1 MALPSITVTA
11 RLVDAPEIRYSQSGT
26 AIAKLRL
33 VSNSRKLNKDT
44 QQWEDG
50 STWWGRGTAF
60 ARTAEAIA
68 EANLQKGDLVTVR
81 GDVETDQWEDKE
93 SGAKRSADQ
102 VIIREIGRALTPP
115 KQQGGGYGQQSGG
128 YAANGSFGQPR
139 QDQPQQGFGQRPADD
154 PWGQGGKPG
163 FSDDQP
169 PF

>member
-1 MALPSITVTA
+1 MSLPNITVTA
-11 RLVDAPEIRYSQSGT
+11 RLVDAPETKWLPNGT

-60 ARTAEAIA
+60 GRIAEAIA

-81 GDVETDQWEDKE
+81 GDVETDQWEDKTT
-93 SGAKRSADQ
+93 GAKRSADQ
-102 VIIREIGRALTPP
+102 VIVREIGRALTPP
-115 KQQGGGYGQQSGG
+115 KQQGGGGGFAANGSYGQQSGG
-128 YAANGSFGQPR
+128 FSGGQ
-139 QDQPQQGFGQRPADD
+139 QQGD
-154 PWGQGGKPG
+154 PWGSGGRPG
-163 FSDDQP
+163 FADDQP

>member
-1 MALPSITVTA
+1 MSLPNLTVTA
-11 RLVDAPEIRYSQSGT
+11 RLVDAPEIKWSQSGT

-33 VSNSRKLNKDT
+33 VSNSRRKNPQTD
-44 QQWEDG
+44 QWEDG
-50 STWWGRGTAF
+50 DTWWGRGTAF

-81 GDVETDQWEDKE
+81 GEIKTDQWEKD
-93 SGAKRSADQ
+93 GQKRSADE

-115 KQQGGGYGQQSGG
+115 RQQQSGGGFAANGSYGQQSGG
-128 YAANGSFGQPR
+128 FSGGQ
-139 QDQPQQGFGQRPADD
+139 QQDD

-163 FSDDQP
+163 FPEDQP

>member
-11 RLVDAPEIRYSQSGT
+11 RLVDEPEIRFSQSGT

-33 VSNSRKLNKDT
+33 VSNSRRLNKDT
-44 QQWEDG
+44 NAWEDG
-50 STWWGRGTAF
+50 DTWWGRGTAF

-81 GDVETDQWEDKE
+81 GDMKTDQWEDKE
-93 SGAKRSADQ
+93 SGAKRSADE

-115 KQQGGGYGQQSGG
+115 RQQQSGG
-128 YAANGSFGQPR
+128 FGAPSAPQGGYNPA
-139 QDQPQQGFGQRPADD
+139 QAPQQQGD
-154 PWGQGGKPG
+154 PWGQGGRPG
-163 FSDDQP
+163 FGDDAP

>member
-44 QQWEDG
+44 NTWEDADV
-50 STWWGRGTAF
+50 WWGRGTAF

-81 GDVETDQWEDKE
+81 GEVKTDQWEDQQ
-93 SGAKRSADQ
+93 SGAKRSADE
-102 VIIREIGRALTPP
+102 VIVRDIGRALTPP
-115 KQQGGGYGQQSGG
+115 RQQQGGGYGQQGG
-128 YAANGSFGQPR
+128 EYAANGSFGQP
-139 QDQPQQGFGQRPADD
+139 QQQGSAPADD
-154 PWGQGGKPG
+154 PWGQGGRPG
-163 FSDDQP
+163 FGDDAP

>member
-11 RLVDAPEIRYSQSGT
+11 RLVDAPEIKWSQSGT

-33 VSNSRKLNKDT
+33 VSNARKLNKDT

-81 GDVETDQWEDKE
+81 GDVETQQWETD
-93 SGAKRSADQ
+93 GQKRSADE

-115 KQQGGGYGQQSGG
+115 RQQSGSFSAPQGG
-128 YAANGSFGQPR
+128 YNPAQGGRGQVDVDPWAA
-139 QDQPQQGFGQRPADD
+139 PQQAT
-154 PWGQGGKPG
+154 
-163 FSDDQP
+163 SEP

>member
-11 RLVDAPEIRYSQSGT
+11 RLVDAPEIKWSQSGT

-33 VSNSRKLNKDT
+33 VSNSRRLNKQT
-44 QQWEDG
+44 NEWEDG

-81 GDVETDQWEDKE
+81 GDVETQQWETD
-93 SGAKRSADQ
+93 GQKRSADE

-115 KQQGGGYGQQSGG
+115 RQDSPRTAPQGGYNPSRPQPQGG
-128 YAANGSFGQPR
+128 FGQP
-139 QDQPQQGFGQRPADD
+139 PGDD
-154 PWGQGGKPG
+154 PWASQTTQ
-163 FSDDQP
+163 DP

>member
-33 VSNSRKLNKDT
+33 VSNSRKLNRDT
-44 QQWEDG
+44 QQWEDADV
-50 STWWGRGTAF
+50 WWGRGTAF

-81 GDVETDQWEDKE
+81 GEVKTDQWEDQQP
-93 SGAKRSADQ
+93 GAKRSADE
-102 VIIREIGRALTPP
+102 VIVRDIGRALTPP
-115 KQQGGGYGQQSGG
+115 RQSGG
-128 YAANGSFGQPR
+128 YAANGSFGQ
-139 QDQPQQGFGQRPADD
+139 QGSAPSGD
-154 PWGQGGKPG
+154 PWGQGGRPG
-163 FSDDQP
+163 FGDDQP